1 MDIEEFQKNF
11 PPSVEMPEIL
21 IRLLTFQNI
30 RDEYFGS
37 FSLIEFSRDDVLS
50 WFGGNKQ
57 AASQFIIFGHS
68 PAGASYGYWL
78 YDKHT
83 IDTAPIVVIG
93 FGGDGNTVVANSLQ
107 DFLRVVSIGE
117 DPLCYVI
124 TEWGWS
130 DRNEIEVDENLES
143 YRQWLWRE
151 LALTVPSVEEADAIV
166 TSAKN
171 VHPDLDQW
179 IQQLYGND

>member
-11 PPSVEMPEIL
+11 PAGVEIPEIFV
-21 IRLLTFQNI
+21 RLLVFQNI
-30 RDEYFGS
+30 RDEYFGH
-37 FSLIEFSRDDVLS
+37 FSLVEFSPDDVLS
-50 WFGGNKQ
+50 WCGENKQ

-68 PAGASYGYWL
+68 PSGALYGYWL

-93 FGGDGNTVVANSLQ
+93 FGWDGNTVIANSLQ
-107 DFLRVVSIGE
+107 EFLQIVSVGE

-130 DRNEIEVDENLES
+130 DRDEIEVDQNLEN
-143 YRQWLWRE
+143 YRKWLLRE
-151 LALTVPSVEEADAIV
+151 LALTVPSIEEAEAIV

-171 VHPDLDQW
+171 AHPDLEQW
-179 IQQLYGND
+179 IQQLYKYD